1 MSVLNGEFKY
11 FSSGAL
17 FPYKALLYILSPLEI
32 GRNNHTCDVVV
43 YSKKY
48 IFGLY
53 PCLGHRAPKFGISYL
68 PRR

>member
-1 MSVLNGEFKY
+1 MRLLNGEFKY

-17 FPYKALLYILSPLEI
+17 FPYKALLYILSSLEI
-32 GRNNHTCDVVV
+32 GRENHHTCDVVV

-53 PCLGHRAPKFGISYL
+53 PCFWHRAPKPVEF
-68 PRR
+68 PT